1 MVMSVGNARVQAWL
15 RLLEGKL
22 GIDRDGRTVW
32 VWLLP
37 PGLGLV
43 TALMVLFMPGV
54 STDMGLFGSVALAV
68 FGLLAVTVIASI
80 YLISFDKDHN
90 QQALA
95 DDLPTSDRGHDPRN
109 ADPLA
114 GQGGGQAL

>member
-1 MVMSVGNARVQAWL
+1 MYSGKARIQAWL
-15 RLLEGKL
+15 RLLEGRL
-22 GIDRDGRTVW
+22 GIDREGRTVW

-37 PGLGLV
+37 PGLGLI

-54 STDMGLFGSVALAV
+54 STDMGLFGSVTLAV

-90 QQALA
+90 QQAPA
-95 DDLPTSDRGHDPRN
+95 DDLPASGDDRDGKG
-109 ADPLA
+109 ADVLA
-114 GQGGGQAL
+114 RRAGGQGR

>member
-1 MVMSVGNARVQAWL
+1 VTRRVPFQTWL
-15 RLLEGKL
+15 RLLEGRL
-22 GIDRDGRTVW
+22 GIDREGRTVW
-32 VWLLP
+32 VWVLP

-90 QQALA
+90 QEASD
-95 DDLPTSDRGHDPRN
+95 DDLPASAHDHLRREADR
-109 ADPLA
+109 AA
-114 GQGGGQAL
+114 KQGGGKGR